1 MLRYVV
7 QRLLQGLIVIF
18 LVTLIT
24 FIILQLAPGSPVD
37 ILIGEAQVTQE
48 QIDAITRKWGLDQ
61 PPHVQYLTWLGNVLT
76 GDLGDSVI
84 RSGTPVSQMLADA
97 APVTLRLNALALAL
111 SISLAIP
118 LGVLAALRRH
128 SWLDYGSMIGS
139 SLGIALPNYW
149 IALML
154 IIIFSLRLGWLP
166 PFGSGSW
173 QSYVLPVAVLAI
185 QEMAI
190 LARLTRGATIEL
202 LQQDFVTT
210 ARSKGLAERIVV
222 GRHVVRNALLPV
234 VTMIGYR
241 IAFIL
246 SGTIVVETV
255 FAWPGLGQL
264 FFTSIDRLDY
274 QVVQA
279 IMLLLST
286 VVILGNLVT
295 DLAYA
300 YIDPRIR
307 LR

>member
-7 QRLLQGLIVIF
+7 QRLLQGVVVIF
-18 LVTLIT
+18 LVTLAT

-37 ILIGEAQVTQE
+37 ILIGEAQVSQE

-61 PPHVQYLTWLGNVLT
+61 PPHVQYLTWLGNVFT

-84 RSGTPVSQMLADA
+84 RSGTPVNQMLADA
-97 APVTLRLNALALAL
+97 APVTLRLNALALL
-111 SISLAIP
+111 LAIVVALP
-118 LGVLAALRRH
+118 IGVLAAVRRH

-149 IALML
+149 VALML

-173 QSYVLPVAVLAI
+173 QAYVLPVAVLAAP
-185 QEMAI
+185 EMAI
-190 LARLTRGATIEL
+190 LARMTRGATIEL
-202 LQQDFVTT
+202 LQLDFVTT
-210 ARSKGLAERIVV
+210 ARAKGLRERIVV

-241 IAFIL
+241 LAFIL

-264 FFTSIDRLDY
+264 FYTSIDRLDY

-279 IMLLLST
+279 IVLLLST
-286 VVILGNLVT
+286 VVVVGNLLT

-300 YIDPRIR
+300 FIDPRIR